1 MLPMDHIDLMGL
13 IDQADKKT
21 KLFIMQV
28 SFDRNVFTL
37 DCLKKSAYRFIDKFS
52 IDFDMSGDQINC
64 KLNFDSKL
72 TQKQCEFYVDQFK
85 KEILDQ
91 DLRESI
97 KRETEP
103 VRNLVLA
110 QAFSKTN
117 LIKDE

>member
-1 MLPMDHIDLMGL
+1 MVSL
-13 IDQADKKT
+13 ILDSLAFVT
-21 KLFIMQV
+21 FI
-28 SFDRNVFTL
+28 RRL
-37 DCLKKSAYRFIDKFS
+37 
-52 IDFDMSGDQINC
+52 
-64 KLNFDSKL
+64 LNFDSKL
-72 TQKQCEFYVDQFK
+72 TQRQCEFYVDQFK